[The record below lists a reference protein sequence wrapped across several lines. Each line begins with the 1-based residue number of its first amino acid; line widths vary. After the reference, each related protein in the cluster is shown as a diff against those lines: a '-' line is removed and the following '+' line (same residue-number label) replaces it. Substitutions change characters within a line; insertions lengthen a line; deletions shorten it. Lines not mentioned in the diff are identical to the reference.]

1 MKALIVDSIKI
12 FSGYVFSNYMEMK
25 EEGEIEIK
33 KNIKDSKI
41 QKSEIIN
48 QRLEILETEGSNGK
62 SRIMP
67 KKFSQVKQEDIY
79 DENVSDSN

>member
-41 QKSEIIN
+41 
-48 QRLEILETEGSNGK
+48 
-62 SRIMP
+62 
-67 KKFSQVKQEDIY
+67 
-79 DENVSDSN
+79 